1 MDEPREETSTSAS
14 HMADDVLTASDNSP
28 DLDQDKAPLSNDTS
42 QLRRRHTPAVA
53 TSDEASTKDPEEDV
67 KRRSSFDNNVG
78 GGFYECNICFDTAT
92 HPVVTVCGHLFC
104 WSCLAQWLH
113 QTSRNPTCPVCK
125 AGCGKDKVVPVYGR
139 GREQM
144 DPREDP
150 TIPTRPP
157 GQRPAPV
164 RDPNSSFFGAPMRG
178 ASISTGNFAISAG
191 FGVFP
196 GLFGVTINHTRMS
209 PHARAQQDAFMARL
223 FLMIGALF
231 IITIVYSG

>member
-1 MDEPREETSTSAS
+1 MSF
-14 HMADDVLTASDNSP
+14 
-28 DLDQDKAPLSNDTS
+28 
-42 QLRRRHTPAVA
+42 
-53 TSDEASTKDPEEDV
+53 
-67 KRRSSFDNNVG
+67 RS
-78 GGFYECNICFDTAT
+78 
-92 HPVVTVCGHLFC
+92 

-139 GREQM
+139 GREQK

-157 GQRPAPV
+157 GQRPAPL

-178 ASISTGNFAISAG
+178 ATYSTGNFAISAG